1 MLKNIKRLFVIA
13 VCLWNSVFSAEDGTS
28 YYLLRNAEIKEFQES
43 DLPSYVRKFFGKEAD
58 LNDFV
63 LIEGTTDSLVSLK
76 SMLISMKTNE
86 IYVWAEPG
94 LVNIKAWDPIIDCLH
109 RHVDAVDE
117 KTRQK
122 ACSKTIPLDSNL
134 KYYLSE
140 LRKEEYMSFGSDFSV
155 SFIKGNKIHKVGIS
169 KFNEEEDFY
178 LPLYNELYKF
188 IKETAD
194 VPVENCH
201 WKKLVKNVGAF
212 TGNTDNPQGMSD
224 IGFRCPEL

>member
-109 RHVDAVDE
+109 RQVDAVDE

-140 LRKEEYMSFGSDFSV
+140 LRKEEYMSFGSE
-155 SFIKGNKIHKVGIS
+155 
-169 KFNEEEDFY
+169 FNEEEDFY